1 LDLLEGVV
9 LVAAGLAGGFLN
21 TLAGGGSVF
30 TIPALEWVLGSPN
43 AANATNR
50 IAILLQNVA
59 AVAGY
64 QTGKVIPWRLAL
76 RLSVPASVGGLAGAW
91 IAAGLDPGA
100 MRVALSLGVTLV
112 AVAAL
117 YRPPR
122 APRLRG
128 FGADLALFGVGLYV
142 GFLQVGVGFLLLA
155 CLVGGLGLELV
166 RANGAKVLIVLIVIV
181 PSLLVFGI
189 KGQLVLLPGAIVAVG
204 NMTGAW
210 IAARLAIRKGAAW
223 VRVVVV
229 IAAVAAITKL
239 LLFPSGPR

>member
-1 LDLLEGVV
+1 LDPIEVVV
-9 LVAAGLAGGFLN
+9 LVSAGLAGGFLN

-76 RLSVPASVGGLAGAW
+76 GLSVPATAGGLLGAW
-91 IAAGLDPGA
+91 VAAELDPGA

-128 FGADLALFGVGLYV
+128 VASHLAFFGVGLYL

-155 CLVGGLGLELV
+155 CLVGGLGMDLV
-166 RANGAKVLIVLIVIV
+166 RANGGKVLIVLVVVV
-181 PSLLVFGI
+181 PSLLVFGL
-189 KGQLVLLPGAIVAVG
+189 KGQLVLLPGAVVAIG
-204 NMTGAW
+204 NMGGAW
-210 IAARLAIRKGAAW
+210 IAARLAIRKGAPW